1 MVCCWLFP
9 TLVFNCSLTRN
20 SLVGYTGV
28 YNVLD
33 YSAVSFP
40 TGLNVIEGV
49 DVDGPDYAPLSND
62 CRDIHATCTY
72 HIGLPTHI
80 FFYPCFDADRDGVQM
95 SLT

>member
-1 MVCCWLFP
+1 MKL
-9 TLVFNCSLTRN
+9 
-20 SLVGYTGV
+20 LVGYTGV

-62 CRDIHATCTY
+62 CRDIHETCKYYNHVFNPYFHT
-72 HIGLPTHI
+72 
-80 FFYPCFDADRDGVQM
+80 DRYGACR
-95 SLT
+95 